1 MKTPSTI
8 RVTVL
13 DDTGRPGC
21 EARCG
26 LDLSS
31 AEVFRSTAEALRRR
45 FGSRV
50 ELQYATLDEGRAAVP
65 AGIAERLT
73 RGDLA
78 LPLLLVNGRPR
89 ISGYFD
95 LHSMQEVI
103 QAEIEMAAP

>member
-1 MKTPSTI
+1 MTDHPRISAI
-8 RVTVL
+8 VL
-13 DDTGRPGC
+13 DDPARPSC

-31 AEVFRSTAEALRRR
+31 AEALASTAEALRRR

-50 ELQYATLDEGRAAVP
+50 ELQYRALDAAGAAAP
-65 AGIAERLT
+65 PGISRRLAAGE
-73 RGDLA
+73 LA
-78 LPLLLVNGRPR
+78 LPLLLINGRPR

-95 LHSMQEVI
+95 LHALQEVI